1 MSEVPELKFTIPSAA
16 TVQHFWLEL
25 DTAATFDTANL
36 RTKRSDLDQTSW
48 DYWDGDS
55 WEPVPVGGVPVDYI
69 GNEAR
74 YTVETPLAYGT
85 WYRRVKAGTAPTLPP
100 AEPPAFETSAF
111 EPTAFPAGGAT

>member
-1 MSEVPELKFTIPSAA
+1 VPELKFTIPDADTA
-16 TVQHFWLEL
+16 QHFWLEL

-55 WEPVPVGGVPVDYI
+55 WEPVPVGGVAVDYV

-74 YTVETPLAYGT
+74 YTVETPLASGT
-85 WYRRVKAGTAPTLPP
+85 WYRRVKAGSAPVIPP
-100 AEPPAFETSAF
+100 AEPPAFEPSAF